1 MILARVAS
9 LMPGREC
16 SARSTVPME
25 TPTVSAISLIPAD
38 FASAD
43 PALERVDLRACPSG
57 SLRLS
62 FEDFTGDIDWPF
74 CAALLSRELPR
85 NRIKFTAGMR
95 SQLDCQG

>member
-43 PALERVDLRACPSG
+43 PALERMDLLVCPPG
-57 SLRLS
+57 GLRLS
-62 FEDFTGDIDWPF
+62 FEDFTG
-74 CAALLSRELPR
+74 RY
-85 NRIKFTAGMR
+85 
-95 SQLDCQG
+95 

>member
-43 PALERVDLRACPSG
+43 PAFERMALRAWPPG
-57 SLRLS
+57 GLRLS
-62 FEDFTGDIDWPF
+62 FEDFTG
-74 CAALLSRELPR
+74 RY
-85 NRIKFTAGMR
+85 
-95 SQLDCQG
+95 

>member
-43 PALERVDLRACPSG
+43 PALERMDLRVCPPG

-62 FEDFTGDIDWPF
+62 FEDFTG
-74 CAALLSRELPR
+74 RY
-85 NRIKFTAGMR
+85 
-95 SQLDCQG
+95 

>member
-38 FASAD
+38 FASAG
-43 PALERVDLRACPSG
+43 PALERMDLRVGPPG

-62 FEDFTGDIDWPF
+62 FEDFTEDID
-74 CAALLSRELPR
+74 LPLCEVFPTVVCR
-85 NRIKFTAGMR
+85 SSIVPNRTKFARPDT
-95 SQLDCQG
+95 LTT

>member
-43 PALERVDLRACPSG
+43 PALERMDLRDCSPG

-62 FEDFTGDIDWPF
+62 FEDFTEVIDWPF
-74 CAALLSRELPR
+74 LAIFLNSEFPAQSYQVHRSDALA
-85 NRIKFTAGMR
+85 T
-95 SQLDCQG
+95 